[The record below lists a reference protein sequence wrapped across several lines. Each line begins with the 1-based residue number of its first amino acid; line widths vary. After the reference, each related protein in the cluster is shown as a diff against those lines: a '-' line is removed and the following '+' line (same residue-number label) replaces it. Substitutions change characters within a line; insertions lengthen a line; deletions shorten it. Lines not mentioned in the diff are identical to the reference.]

1 MRVLNCARANWRS
14 WARRRGNHTVT
25 GVARIRT
32 LAPEDRATSFLVRA
46 ATAELRLSAPLSF
59 PGTGICA
66 GRRFCGE
73 AETAALKAQP
83 SGGSGVYLRS
93 SGGRRGLNFQH
104 DVFWNGPTRT
114 APPAPPVGERYVH
127 PCGPP
132 LCSP

>member
-93 SGGRRGLNFQH
+93 SGGRRGSTSKLDCLQI
-104 DVFWNGPTRT
+104 GPTRM
-114 APPAPPVGERYVH
+114 APRTRLADRRSVH
-127 PCGPP
+127 D
-132 LCSP
+132 

>member
-93 SGGRRGLNFQH
+93 SGGRRGSTFKPDCLQI
-104 DVFWNGPTRT
+104 GPNRMAPRT
-114 APPAPPVGERYVH
+114 PPAH
-127 PCGPP
+127 QK
-132 LCSP
+132 